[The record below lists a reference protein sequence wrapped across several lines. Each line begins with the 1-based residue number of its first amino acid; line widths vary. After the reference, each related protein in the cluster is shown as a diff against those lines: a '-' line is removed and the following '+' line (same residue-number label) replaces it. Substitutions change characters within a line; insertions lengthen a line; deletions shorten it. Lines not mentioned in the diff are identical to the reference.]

1 MSNTFNLILIAGD
14 SDATICTSE
23 EGASMRRVALARLA
37 AMKIELNTAT
47 AQEHATPV
55 VGNGENKAVEYQP
68 MRILADRFADA
79 ETAFRGQP

>member
-1 MSNTFNLILIAGD
+1 LVLIAGD
-14 SDATICTSE
+14 GDATRCTSE

-47 AQEHATPV
+47 AQQHATPE
-55 VGNGENKAVEYQP
+55 VGNGENKAEECQP
-68 MRILADRFADA
+68 IRILVDRFADA